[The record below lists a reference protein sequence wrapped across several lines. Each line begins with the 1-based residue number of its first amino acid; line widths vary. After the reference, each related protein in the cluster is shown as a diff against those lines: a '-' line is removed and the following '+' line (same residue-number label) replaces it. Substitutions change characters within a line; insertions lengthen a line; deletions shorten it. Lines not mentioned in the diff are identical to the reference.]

1 MLDVEDLSKNY
12 GETLALEGASLRFAP
27 GSIHAVLGEN
37 GSGKSTLVKLLSG
50 VLPPTRGAIR
60 VEGRRITHFTPAAVQ
75 RLGVATVFQ
84 EVLVAPDRSVA
95 DNILLGYDGLWRRR
109 VKRGERRALAAEA
122 LAPIARTPVDL
133 DAPAGDQP
141 LAVRQLIVLARALVR
156 RPRALI
162 LDEVTA
168 ALDFADRE
176 AVFATMEGFA
186 RAGGLILF
194 ISHRMDEVMRLAD
207 RVTILR
213 NGRVVE
219 TLERGAVTP
228 ELMLKLMAPAAAEEL
243 SHGH

>member
-12 GETLALEGASLRFAP
+12 GETLALEGASLRFTP
-27 GSIHAVLGEN
+27 GTVHAILGEN

-50 VLPPTRGAIR
+50 VLPPSRGSVH
-60 VEGRRITHFTPAAVQ
+60 VEGRRIERFTPATFQ
-75 RLGVATVFQ
+75 GLGLATVFQ

-109 VKRGERRALAAEA
+109 VPRPERRRLAAQA
-122 LAPIARTPVDL
+122 LSPIARTPVDL
-133 DAPAGDQP
+133 DAPAGAQP

-176 AVFATMEGFA
+176 AVFETMEGFA

-213 NGRVVE
+213 NGRVVD
-219 TLERGAVTP
+219 TLERSAVSP